1 MKNKNCLTEPENN
14 VHDIEELAFHN
25 NIQLVADIIKQWQ
38 EKSPDN
44 KPLKHLNK
52 AVTEIGIYA
61 LQMQKRQ
68 RMYDDQISKWREKTN
83 KYKQTNEQL
92 EKTIKQYEKFY
103 R

>member
-1 MKNKNCLTEPENN
+1 MKNYLTEPENN
-14 VHDIEELAFHN
+14 VHDIEELSFHN

-52 AVTEIGIYA
+52 AVTEIGIYV

-83 KYKQTNEQL
+83 KYKQSNEQL